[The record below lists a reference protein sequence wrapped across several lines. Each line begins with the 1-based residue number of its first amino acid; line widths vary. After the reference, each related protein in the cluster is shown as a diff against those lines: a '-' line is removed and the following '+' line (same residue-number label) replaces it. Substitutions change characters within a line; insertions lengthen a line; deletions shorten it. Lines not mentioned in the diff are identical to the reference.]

1 VDRFFLR
8 FRDILDSL
16 RRLSLV
22 RTGSLPSMHTWFY
35 KSDLLCVALHFFALF
50 LLLFLLL
57 TPIIDT
63 CISNHLSAPHGLRL

>member
-1 VDRFFLR
+1 
-8 FRDILDSL
+8 
-16 RRLSLV
+16 
-22 RTGSLPSMHTWFY
+22 MHTWFY